1 MKVITALGNPKTN
14 EKLKMENNFFEII
27 GNDIQYQ
34 EGIIE
39 ILEKEPEIDLII
51 ISELLSGE
59 IGFKELINRIKKIN
73 KKIEVIVI
81 LKKEDEEIKN
91 YLISKGIFNFFYNN
105 KITNDELIEKIRKI
119 YNIKKENE
127 INEEIKTLKKII
139 LEKNQINKIEFN
151 TNIIYKYLIKI
162 KNKFLNKK
170 IFSKKIEKNENQIVS
185 IVGPNGIGKSTFS
198 AILAKIIK
206 NKKVLLIDFDVFNHS
221 INSIFNTKKR
231 YKENKNTKNNVE
243 KLIIRVNKNIDL
255 LCAIDMLFDENYNVE
270 KNEIKNLIDKFVKK
284 YDLII
289 IDTTSETFFKFTKE
303 ILEKSDKIIFLSQ
316 ANLIELKKSRNL
328 LDLYINKWNIEKE
341 KIQIVFNKIDI
352 NSIDDK
358 VLKTLFSDFKILEK
372 IKVNKNFNLIINN
385 NLKINDKKIRNK
397 FEKIIER
404 CNL

>member
-1 MKVITALGNPKTN
+1 
-14 EKLKMENNFFEII
+14 
-27 GNDIQYQ
+27 
-34 EGIIE
+34 
-39 ILEKEPEIDLII
+39 
-51 ISELLSGE
+51 
-59 IGFKELINRIKKIN
+59 
-73 KKIEVIVI
+73 
-81 LKKEDEEIKN
+81 
-91 YLISKGIFNFFYNN
+91 
-105 KITNDELIEKIRKI
+105 
-119 YNIKKENE
+119 
-127 INEEIKTLKKII
+127 
-139 LEKNQINKIEFN
+139 
-151 TNIIYKYLIKI
+151 
-162 KNKFLNKK
+162 
-170 IFSKKIEKNENQIVS
+170 
-185 IVGPNGIGKSTFS
+185 
-198 AILAKIIK
+198 
-206 NKKVLLIDFDVFNHS
+206 
-221 INSIFNTKKR
+221 
-231 YKENKNTKNNVE
+231 
-243 KLIIRVNKNIDL
+243 
-255 LCAIDMLFDENYNVE
+255 MLFDENYNVE